1 MTASVLVLGGGVTG
15 MHVATTLAE
24 LGHRSILLEK
34 TPDLGGRVSQLSR
47 TFPFFNHDGFN
58 DGAEFTR
65 QIEQDMR
72 ATRSVDIRT
81 GTMLE
86 RLEGQWPDFRAF
98 LSDGTDQAV
107 SAVVIATGFEP
118 FDPSD
123 IEEYGYR
130 RYENVVTAPELEWL
144 LNPRGPTHGEI
155 RRPSDGKRVDRM
167 AIVFCVGSRN
177 RRIGAP
183 FCSRIC
189 CSFSTKQALTVLD
202 RNPQADVTCF
212 YMDVRTYDRGF
223 EEMYSLAQER
233 GIRYIRGRVSGCKE
247 LPSGDIVV
255 RAENTLVQRIF
266 SDRFDMVSLSTGMRP
281 CLDVDRLARV
291 LGIDRAPDGFFASRE
306 WFRYP
311 HDSTREGILVAG
323 CAMGMKPIRN
333 CIVDGSAVAARVA
346 AILRNPAG
354 APLSSVSS

>member
-1 MTASVLVLGGGVTG
+1 MTRPVLILGGGVTG

-24 LGHRSILLEK
+24 LGYPSILLEK
-34 TPDLGGRVSQLSR
+34 TPELGGRVRQLSR

-58 DGAEFTR
+58 DGAEFTS

-72 ATRSVDIRT
+72 AQPLVEVRL
-81 GTMLE
+81 GTTLAHLDGRCPE
-86 RLEGQWPDFRAF
+86 FRAS
-98 LSDGTDQAV
+98 LSDGTDEAV
-107 SAVVIATGFEP
+107 SAIVMATGFEP

-123 IEEYGYR
+123 LEEYGYS
-130 RYENVVTAPELEWL
+130 RYQNVVTAPELEWL

-155 RRPSDGKRVDRM
+155 LRPSDAKRVERM

-202 RNPQADVTCF
+202 RNPAAEITCF

-233 GIRYIRGRVSGCKE
+233 GVRYIRGRVSGCKE
-247 LPSGDIVV
+247 LPGGDIVV
-255 RAENTLVQRIF
+255 RAENTLVQKIF
-266 SDRFDMVSLSTGMRP
+266 SDRFEMVSLSTGMRP
-281 CLDVDRLARV
+281 CLDADHLASV

-333 CIVDGSAVAARVA
+333 CIVDGSAVAARVVA
-346 AILRNPAG
+346 LLRAIPAV
-354 APLSSVSS
+354 LVDS